1 MPKIQRSH
9 VSVALNSLALAFGV
23 ARGTFGLATVV
34 VLGFCYKSSCVRS
47 GWATALRQGM
57 ALHILKMAVGV
68 ENVEHLC
75 RLQTQRLR
83 VMAEAGDPQVLR
95 HWTRNTPKR
104 VDEIQAGG
112 SLYWIIKGYVRARQ
126 RIVAIERSKD
136 REASKKCA
144 FVLDPTV
151 VRTLQRSARP
161 IQGWRYL
168 DSGSAPV
175 DEKHNPIES
184 VDIPEE
190 MARELRSLGLI

>member
-1 MPKIQRSH
+1 
-9 VSVALNSLALAFGV
+9 
-23 ARGTFGLATVV
+23 
-34 VLGFCYKSSCVRS
+34 
-47 GWATALRQGM
+47 M

-75 RLQTQRLR
+75 RLQGRRLR
-83 VMAEAGDPQVLR
+83 VMAEAGNPQILR
-95 HWTRNTPKR
+95 HWTRNKPKR
-104 VDEIQAGG
+104 AEEIQAGG

-151 VRTLQRSARP
+151 VRTVLRAARP
-161 IQGWRYL
+161 MQGWRYL
-168 DSGSAPV
+168 ETSSAPL
-175 DEKHNPIES
+175 DEKNDSKEL

-190 MARELRSLGLI
+190 MARELRGLGLI